1 MVATLMTDTNGIAS
15 ATVPVGSYDV
25 VETDNQGLTD
35 QTVSANGVAVTQGQ
49 TTNVAW
55 TNRQAAP
62 GTITVQKTIE
72 SSTGGAPDNP
82 ANPDLSGFVFDVLEA
97 GTQNVAATLVT
108 GGNGTAS
115 ATVPAGSYD
124 VVETDSQGLPDQ
136 TVSANGVTV
145 TQGQTTNVPWTN
157 RQAAPMGTM
166 TVQKTIES
174 STGGAPDNPANPDL
188 SGFVFDVLDAGTQNV
203 VETVVTDGNGAAS
216 AAVPVGS
223 YDVVETDSQGLTDQ
237 TGSVDG
243 IAVTEGQTTNIP
255 WTNRQA
261 APGTITVQKT
271 IESSTGG
278 APDNPANPDLSG
290 FVFDVLE
297 AGTQNVAAMLVTDGN
312 GAALAAVPVGSYDVV
327 ETDSQGLTDQTGSV
341 DGIAVTEGQTTN
353 VPWTNRQAAPPQP
366 NQDPVADIV
375 ANPTSVPGGDN
386 NQTIVTIDGSGSSD
400 PDGDM
405 LTFEWTV
412 QSGTFVNGTTS
423 TDPVIQ
429 VTFPGLGT
437 YTVTLTV
444 SDGRGGSDSTQ
455 LLIPLS

>member
-1 MVATLMTDTNGIAS
+1 
-15 ATVPVGSYDV
+15 
-25 VETDNQGLTD
+25 
-35 QTVSANGVAVTQGQ
+35 
-49 TTNVAW
+49 
-55 TNRQAAP
+55 
-62 GTITVQKTIE
+62 
-72 SSTGGAPDNP
+72 
-82 ANPDLSGFVFDVLEA
+82 
-97 GTQNVAATLVT
+97 
-108 GGNGTAS
+108 
-115 ATVPAGSYD
+115 
-124 VVETDSQGLPDQ
+124 
-136 TVSANGVTV
+136 
-145 TQGQTTNVPWTN
+145 
-157 RQAAPMGTM
+157 MGTM

-216 AAVPVGS
+216 
-223 YDVVETDSQGLTDQ
+223 
-237 TGSVDG
+237 
-243 IAVTEGQTTNIP
+243 
-255 WTNRQA
+255 
-261 APGTITVQKT
+261 
-271 IESSTGG
+271 
-278 APDNPANPDLSG
+278 
-290 FVFDVLE
+290 
-297 AGTQNVAAMLVTDGN
+297 
-312 GAALAAVPVGSYDVV
+312 AAVPVGSYDVV